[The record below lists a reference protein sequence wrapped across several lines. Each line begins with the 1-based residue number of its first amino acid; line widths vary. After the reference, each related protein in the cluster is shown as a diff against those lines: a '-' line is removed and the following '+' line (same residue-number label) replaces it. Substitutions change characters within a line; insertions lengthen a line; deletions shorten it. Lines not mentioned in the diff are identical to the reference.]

1 MRLATHQLGDRT
13 VATADAGSGPRCTGA
28 ASVDDLL
35 RRDDWR
41 AVARRAAA
49 DGEPLPPSARPLQPV
64 LSPGKVLCCGLN
76 YRAHIEEMGRG
87 VPEEP
92 TFFAKWADTLVGPDA
107 DVVLDAGDTEKL
119 DWEAELAVVV
129 GADLRRA
136 SVDECAA
143 AIAGY
148 TVSNDVS
155 LRDRQW
161 ATTQWLSGKAWDATT
176 PVGPAVVTADA
187 FDPAEHTVT
196 CRVDGETVQRA
207 PLDDLLFSAA
217 ELLHHAARFTRLRPG
232 DLILTGTPAGVGA
245 GREPQRFL
253 TDGQV
258 LETEISGIG
267 LLRNTIRI
275 TA

>member
-13 VATADAGSGPRCTGA
+13 VATVDAGSGPRCTGD

-35 RRDDWR
+35 RHDDWR
-41 AVARRAAA
+41 TVARRAAEA
-49 DGEPLPPSARPLQPV
+49 GEALPSAARPVTPILRPR
-64 LSPGKVLCCGLN
+64 KVLCCGLN

-87 VPEEP
+87 VPEVP
-92 TFFAKWADTLVGPDA
+92 TFFAKWADTLIGPDA
-107 DVVLDAGDTEKL
+107 DVELEAGDTGKL

-136 SVDECAA
+136 SVAECAA

-176 PVGPAVVTADA
+176 PVGPVVVTADD

-196 CRVDGETVQRA
+196 CRVDGEVVQHA
-207 PLDDLLFSAA
+207 PLDDLLFPPA
-217 ELLHHAARFTRLRPG
+217 ELLHHASLFTRLRPG
-232 DLILTGTPAGVGA
+232 DLVLTGTPAGVGA

-253 TDGQV
+253 ADGEV

-267 LLRNTIRI
+267 LLCNTVRLRS
-275 TA
+275 

>member
-13 VATADAGSGPRCTGA
+13 IATVDTGSGPRCAGA
-28 ASVDDLL
+28 ASVDELL
-35 RRDDWR
+35 RQDDWR
-41 AVARRAAA
+41 AAARRAAEE
-49 DGEPLPPSARPLQPV
+49 GEALPPAARPLAPIRA
-64 LSPGKVLCCGLN
+64 PGKVLCCGLN

-87 VPEEP
+87 VPEVP
-92 TFFAKWADTLVGPDA
+92 TFFAKWADTLVGPEA
-107 DVVLDAGDTEKL
+107 DVALAAGDTTKL

-136 SVDECAA
+136 SVAECAA

-176 PVGPAVVTADA
+176 PVGPVVVTTDA
-187 FDPAEHTVT
+187 FDPAEHVVT
-196 CRVDGETVQRA
+196 CRVDGETVQHA
-207 PLDDLLFSAA
+207 PLDDLLFPPA
-217 ELLHHAARFTRLRPG
+217 ELLHHASLFTRLRPG
-232 DLILTGTPAGVGA
+232 DLVLTGTPAGVGA
-245 GREPQRFL
+245 GRDPQRFL
-253 TDGQV
+253 SDGQV

-275 TA
+275 RA

>member
-1 MRLATHQLGDRT
+1 MRLATHRIRDRT
-13 VATADAGSGPRCTGA
+13 VATIDAGAGPRCTDA
-28 ASVDDLL
+28 SSVDDLL
-35 RRDDWR
+35 RRPHWLE
-41 AVARRAAA
+41 AARRA
-49 DGEPLPPSARPLQPV
+49 GEEGPEVPIEARLIAPIRRPA
-64 LSPGKVLCCGLN
+64 KVLCCGLN

-87 VPEEP
+87 TPEVP
-92 TFFAKWADTLVGPDA
+92 TFFAKWADTFTDPDA
-107 DVVLDAGDTEKL
+107 EIRLEVGDTDKL

-136 SVDECAA
+136 SVAECAA
-143 AIAGY
+143 GIAGY

-176 PVGPAVVTADA
+176 PIGPVVVTADS

-196 CRVDGETVQRA
+196 CRVDGEIVQHA

-232 DLILTGTPAGVGA
+232 DLVLTGTPAGVGA
-245 GREPQRFL
+245 GRDPQRFL

-275 TA
+275 PA